1 MRDAVAIGSGFGGT
15 MVAHELVAAGLDV
28 LMLERGGWVPRGS
41 HNWEPSGSV
50 DLTPFYARGHPY
62 RVARGGNGP
71 FVGSYSCVGGPSVFF
86 GGVAMRFREAD
97 FAVDRD
103 IVGTSGAAWPL
114 DYDAL
119 EPWYTRAEQLLGVA
133 GEVAVDPTE
142 PWRSAPYSQVPNELS
157 DTSRRIAAA
166 AGELGLSPF

>member
-1 MRDAVAIGSGFGGT
+1 
-15 MVAHELVAAGLDV
+15 
-28 LMLERGGWVPRGS
+28 
-41 HNWEPSGSV
+41 
-50 DLTPFYARGHPY
+50 
-62 RVARGGNGP
+62 
-71 FVGSYSCVGGPSVFF
+71 

-142 PWRSAPYSQVPNELS
+142 PWRSEPYSQVPNELS

-166 AGELGLSPF
+166 AGDLGLSPFRLPLAINYANGGGRKSCRACTTCHTFAS